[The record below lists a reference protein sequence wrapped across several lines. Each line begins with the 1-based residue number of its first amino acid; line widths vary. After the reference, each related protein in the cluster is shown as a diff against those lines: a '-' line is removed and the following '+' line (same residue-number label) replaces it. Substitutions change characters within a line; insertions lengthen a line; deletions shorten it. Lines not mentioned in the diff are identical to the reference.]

1 MTMDKNIEI
10 GLLMDFYGEL
20 LTDRQKDI
28 MGLYYNDN
36 LSLSEIAE
44 ELEISKQGVQDN
56 IKRAEKSLYE
66 VENKLGLL
74 KRFQNHSDKINSAI
88 SILKEVKQTCVD
100 DRLSE
105 VEDILKELL
114 ND

>member
-28 MGLYYNDN
+28 MDLYYNDN

-44 ELEISKQGVQDN
+44 EIEISKQGVQDN

-66 VENKLGLL
+66 VEDKLGVL
-74 KRFQNHSDKINSAI
+74 KRFQNRSEKINSALK
-88 SILKEVKQTCVD
+88 ILEEVKQTCED
-100 DRLSE
+100 NRLIKI
-105 VEDILKELL
+105 EDILKELL

>member
-1 MTMDKNIEI
+1 MIMDKNIEI

-28 MGLYYNDN
+28 MDLYYNDN

-74 KRFQNHSDKINSAI
+74 KRFQNHSEKINFAI
-88 SILKEVKQTCVD
+88 DILKEVKATCGD
-100 DRLSE
+100 NRLSE
-105 VEDILKELL
+105 IEDILNELL

>member
-1 MTMDKNIEI
+1 MDKNIEI

-20 LTDRQKDI
+20 LTNRQKDI
-28 MGLYYNDN
+28 MDLYYNDN

-66 VENKLGLL
+66 VEEKLGLL
-74 KRFQNHSDKINSAI
+74 DKFQNHSEKINSAI
-88 SILKEVKQTCVD
+88 NILKEIKQASAD
-100 DRLSE
+100 NRLRE
-105 VEDILKELL
+105 IENILNELL

>member
-1 MTMDKNIEI
+1 MDKNIEI

-28 MGLYYNDN
+28 MDLYYNDN

-66 VENKLGLL
+66 VEAKLGLL
-74 KRFQNHSDKINSAI
+74 KRFETQNQKIDSAI
-88 SILKEVKQTCVD
+88 KIIEEMNAICKNERLKEVQ
-100 DRLSE
+100 S
-105 VEDILKELL
+105 ILEELL
-114 ND
+114 NDI

>member
-1 MTMDKNIEI
+1 MDKNIEI

-28 MGLYYNDN
+28 MDLYYNDN

-66 VENKLGLL
+66 VERKLGLL
-74 KRFQNHSDKINSAI
+74 EKFQNHSEKINSAI
-88 SILKEVKQTCVD
+88 KILSEVKKTCD
-100 DRLSE
+100 DNRLSE
-105 VEDILKELL
+105 IEDILKELL

>member
-1 MTMDKNIEI
+1 MDKNIEV

-28 MGLYYNDN
+28 MDLYYNDN

-44 ELEISKQGVQDN
+44 GLEISKQGVQDN

-66 VENKLGLL
+66 VEEKLGLL
-74 KRFQNHSDKINSAI
+74 ERFENHSEKINSAI
-88 SILKEVKQTCVD
+88 NILKEVKKTCKD

-105 VEDILKELL
+105 IVDILNELL

>member
-1 MTMDKNIEI
+1 MDKNIEI

-28 MGLYYNDN
+28 MDLYYNDN

-66 VENKLGLL
+66 VERKLGLL
-74 KRFQNHSDKINSAI
+74 EKFQNHSEKINSAI
-88 SILKEVKQTCVD
+88 KILSEVKLSCNDT
-100 DRLSE
+100 RLSE
-105 VEDILKELL
+105 IEDILKELL

>member
-1 MTMDKNIEI
+1 MIMDKNIEI

-28 MGLYYNDN
+28 MDLYYNDN

-56 IKRAEKSLYE
+56 IKRSEKSLYE
-66 VENKLGLL
+66 VEEKLGLL
-74 KRFQNHSDKINSAI
+74 ERFQTHSEKINSAI
-88 SILKEVKQTCVD
+88 NILKEVKQTCEEN
-100 DRLSE
+100 RLSE
-105 VEDILKELL
+105 IEDILNELL